1 MTPRHRDTQSIPHET
16 DWLLQPGNSNIPP
29 TKSRAHQIAAHLTSE
44 INPHYGDLLLLFCYV
59 ITGLLDSSA
68 VFIWGSFV
76 SMQTGNTVY
85 LGLGLIGVDETTRW
99 IKAGV
104 SIFSFCFGSFCFAAF
119 HRRFPSRQR
128 WVLCASFAVQ
138 MLCIAVAAT
147 IVTIHFPS
155 RHSELSW
162 KALVPQVLVAF
173 QSSGQAVTSR
183 ILQFNGLTS
192 VVLTSVYCDF
202 FSSPRFPSLSAVEE
216 RRRLGAIVCLVL
228 GTVLGGLWAKSPVGL
243 MGALWTA
250 VLCKGL
256 IAGAWLGWKGQQS
269 DD

>member
-1 MTPRHRDTQSIPHET
+1 MISRHCDTSIPHET
-16 DWLLQPGNSNIPP
+16 DWLLDGNNNTSPA
-29 TKSRAHQIAAHLTSE
+29 KSRTDQIPAHLTTD
-44 INPHYGDLLLLFCYV
+44 INPHYSDLLLLLCYV

-76 SMQTGNTVY
+76 SMQTGNSVY
-85 LGLGLIGVDETTRW
+85 LGLGLIGVDESTRW

-147 IVTIHFPS
+147 IVTVHFPS

-162 KALVPQVLVAF
+162 TALMPQILVAF

-192 VVLTSVYCDF
+192 VVLTSVYCDL
-202 FSSPRFPSLSAVEE
+202 FSSPKFPSLSEVED
-216 RRRLGAIVCLVL
+216 RRRAGAIVCLVL
-228 GTVLGGLWAKSPVGL
+228 GTVLGGLWARTSVGL

-250 VLCKGL
+250 VLFKGV

-269 DD
+269 DDDD